1 MTTYLEKY
9 GNSGDFPNKSPALVP
24 AERELDFS
32 ALKCK
37 MFNST
42 ASLLCH
48 VYKKH
53 QLLSCSQTQ
62 LGSTFSEESSEF
74 HSISFVSF
82 LVFLSPHTQRT
93 KIKYYIYFNQDWSVF
108 RDTCIIY
115 RNLNSSE
122 ERYTVL
128 PN

>member
-1 MTTYLEKY
+1 MQ
-9 GNSGDFPNKSPALVP
+9 PNP
-24 AERELDFS
+24 
-32 ALKCK
+32 
-37 MFNST
+37 T
-42 ASLLCH
+42 
-48 VYKKH
+48 
-53 QLLSCSQTQ
+53 
-62 LGSTFSEESSEF
+62 GSTFSEESSEF